1 MSQKILY
8 TPHEVKE
15 LVAKEPV
22 VLIDIRDAE
31 QFKKGHIPNA
41 VNIPDIF
48 FYLSESTPEGLA
60 NMQNKFKDLFSNAGL
75 SPEKTAIVYE
85 DSLNNRYG
93 GSCRGYWLLSYL
105 GHEKSG
111 ILDGGLSAWIKAG
124 FPVSKEISLPKPTDF
139 SPKPN
144 NSIMATKDDVLKALH
159 NPSIILLDDRDKVEW
174 IGESSSP
181 YGVDF
186 APRKGRIPGAKW
198 IEWYEFMDQ
207 TLEVPAFKTKEEIQ
221 KLCAK
226 KNIFPDDN
234 IIIYCFKGSRAS
246 NTYIALKE
254 SGFKNLR
261 VYFGS
266 WNEWSRHPELPIE
279 EGPPKEQ

>member
-8 TPHEVKE
+8 TPHEVNE
-15 LVAKEPV
+15 LVSKEPV

-41 VNIPDIF
+41 VNIPEIF
-48 FYLSESTPEGLA
+48 SYLSESTPEGLA
-60 NMQNKFKDLFSNAGL
+60 NMHKKYKDLFSQAGL
-75 SPEKTAIVYE
+75 SAEKTAIVYE

-93 GSCRGYWLLSYL
+93 GSCRGFWLLSYL
-105 GHEKSG
+105 GQIKSG

-124 FPVSKEISLPKPTDF
+124 FPVNKEINLPKPTDF
-139 SPKPN
+139 PLN
-144 NSIMATKDDVLKALH
+144 LNRSIIATKDDVLKALH
-159 NPSIILLDDRDKVEW
+159 NPSIILLDDRDKAEW
-174 IGESSSP
+174 LGESSSP
-181 YGVDF
+181 YGIDF

-207 TLEVPAFKTKEEIQ
+207 TLEVPAFKSKEEIQ

-226 KNIFPDDN
+226 KGIFPDDTL
-234 IIIYCFKGSRAS
+234 IIYCFKGSRAS

-279 EGPPKEQ
+279 EGPPKE

>member
-8 TPHEVKE
+8 TPQE
-15 LVAKEPV
+15 LNELIARKPT

-31 QFKKGHIPNA
+31 LFKKGHIPDA
-41 VNIPDIF
+41 VNIPEIF
-48 FYLSESTPEGLA
+48 YYLSESTPEGLS
-60 NMQNKFKDLFSNAGL
+60 NMHKKYKDLFSNAGL
-75 SPEKTAIVYE
+75 SAEKTAIVYE

-105 GHEKSG
+105 GHLKSG

-124 FPVSKEISLPKPTDF
+124 FPVTEKISTPKPTDF
-139 SPKPN
+139 SLNLN
-144 NSIMATKDDVLKALH
+144 NRIMATKDDVLKLLH
-159 NPSIILLDDRDKVEW
+159 NPSVTLLDDRDEVEW
-174 IGESSSP
+174 LGKSSSP

-207 TLEVPAFKTKEEIQ
+207 TLAVPAFKSKEEIQ

-226 KNIFPDDN
+226 QGISPNDD
-234 IIIYCFKGSRAS
+234 IVIYCFKGSRAS
-246 NTYIALKE
+246 NTYVALKE

-279 EGPPKEQ
+279 EGPPGK

>member
-1 MSQKILY
+1 MSRKILY
-8 TPHEVKE
+8 TPHEVNE
-15 LVAKEPV
+15 LISIEPV
-22 VLIDIRDAE
+22 VLIDIRDIE
-31 QFKKGHIPNA
+31 HFINGHIPSA

-48 FYLSESTPEGLA
+48 FYLSESTPEGLT
-60 NMQNKFKDLFSNAGL
+60 NMQIKFKDLFSNAGL
-75 SPEKTAIVYE
+75 LAEKTAIVYE

-105 GHEKSG
+105 GHVKSG

-139 SPKPN
+139 SLNLN

-159 NPSIILLDDRDKVEW
+159 NPSITLLDDRDKVEW

-198 IEWYEFMDQ
+198 IEWYEFMEQ
-207 TLEVPAFKTKEEIQ
+207 ALEVPAFKSKEAIQ
-221 KLCAK
+221 ELCAK
-226 KNIFPDDN
+226 KDIYPDDN

-246 NTYIALKE
+246 NTYIAMKE

-279 EGPPKEQ
+279 EGPPKA